1 MKKSIILIMSLLCAL
16 AHISAQ
22 DTYTAR
28 VVDATTGD
36 ALPMASVYISSSHS
50 TITNQEGDFSIKAH
64 PEDMLHITYVGYN
77 GKNIK
82 ASDLGR
88 KVALKP
94 YTRLLKEVIVTPI
107 DIEGLLKKLT
117 KKLNDEYN
125 KFSGIQSNYFFR
137 QVTQNDTTYN
147 ELIEAFFRT
156 RSDIALREFMLTTG
170 RYGNIESGDT
180 LKPFYKFRDY
190 YKTSCIAPML
200 PESGIW
206 RQLYTPLPYEWIKHY
221 YEKLYDLSYAILQ
234 GEDSTRILLL
244 QFDLPSDRV
253 KANGE
258 RMTQDEMASLL
269 PPTLTGRLMI
279 DMDKLR
285 LLSFRG
291 MVRNQLV
298 KTRFRNTKRIAYSK
312 RNIEIQMTYTH
323 NRGFDEV
330 ASIGTRMLV
339 DRGKDDYRGVYWS
352 TMFNIG
358 DYDIGEGVSTR
369 WEDIYYAL
377 RERGNDETFREHYK
391 IVKTTSTEEAII
403 KEFER
408 DNCFGSFIR

>member
-1 MKKSIILIMSLLCAL
+1 MKREFIIMVVLLCITT
-16 AHISAQ
+16 HISAQ
-22 DTYTAR
+22 NTYTAR
-28 VVDATTGD
+28 VVDESSGA

-50 TITNQEGDFSIKAH
+50 TITNQEGDFSIEAH
-64 PEDMLHITYVGYN
+64 PEDVLRISYVGYN
-77 GKNIK
+77 SKNVK
-82 ASDLGR
+82 ACDLKR
-88 KVALKP
+88 EVALKP
-94 YTRLLKEVIVTPI
+94 YTRMLKEVVVRPI
-107 DIEGLLKKLT
+107 DVVGLLKKLVN
-117 KKLNDEYN
+117 KLNDEYS
-125 KFSGIQSNYFFR
+125 KFRGIQSNYFYR
-137 QVTQNDTTYN
+137 QVSQNDTTYN

-156 RSDIALREFMLTTG
+156 KSDIALRDFMLTTG

-200 PESGIW
+200 PESGVW

-221 YEKLYDLSYAILQ
+221 YDRLYNLSYAILQ
-234 GEDSTRILLL
+234 GEDSTHIVIL

-258 RMTQDEMASLL
+258 RMTQEEVASLL
-269 PPTLTGRLMI
+269 PPALTGRLMI
-279 DMDKLR
+279 DMDYLR

-291 MVRNQLV
+291 KVRNQLV
-298 KTRFRNTKRIAYSK
+298 KTRFRNTNRVAYS
-312 RNIEIQMTYTH
+312 RRDIEIQMTYTH

-339 DRGKDDYRGVYWS
+339 NRGKNDYSGVYWS

-358 DYDIGEGVSTR
+358 DYDIGEGISTR

-377 RERGNDETFREHYK
+377 RERGNDDAFRKHYK

-403 KEFER
+403 KKFER
-408 DNCFGSFIR
+408 DDCFGSFIR

>member
-1 MKKSIILIMSLLCAL
+1 MKKRFFVMALLLCVVT
-16 AHISAQ
+16 HISAQ
-22 DTYTAR
+22 NTYTAR
-28 VVDATTGD
+28 VVDASSGA

-50 TITNQEGDFSIKAH
+50 TITNQEGDFSIEAR
-64 PEDMLHITYVGYN
+64 PEDVLRISYVGYN
-77 GKNIK
+77 AKSVK
-82 ASDLGR
+82 ACDLKR
-88 KVALKP
+88 EVALKP
-94 YTRLLKEVIVTPI
+94 YTRLLKEVIVRPV
-107 DIEGLLKKLT
+107 DVVGLLKKLVN
-117 KKLNDEYN
+117 KLNDEFS
-125 KFSGIQSNYFFR
+125 KFGNMQSNYFYR
-137 QVTQNDTTYN
+137 QVSQNDTTYN

-156 RSDIALREFMLTTG
+156 KSDIALRDFMLTTG

-190 YKTSCIAPML
+190 YHTSCIAPQL
-200 PESGIW
+200 PVSGIW

-221 YEKLYDLSYAILQ
+221 YDALYDLSCTILQ
-234 GEDSTRILLL
+234 GEDSTRILMV
-244 QFDLPSDRV
+244 QFDLPSDWV

-258 RMTQDEMASLL
+258 RMTPDEVASHL

-291 MVRNQLV
+291 KVRNQLV
-298 KTRFRNTKRIAYSK
+298 KIRYRNTKRISYS
-312 RNIEIQMTYTH
+312 RRDIEIQMTYTH

-330 ASIGTRMLV
+330 ASIGTRMV
-339 DRGKDDYRGVYWS
+339 VRRGKGDYSGVYWS

-358 DYDIGEGVSTR
+358 DYDIGDGISTR

-377 RERGNDETFREHYK
+377 RERGNDEAFRKHYK

-403 KEFER
+403 KKFESQG
-408 DNCFGSFIR
+408 CFGSFIR

>member
-1 MKKSIILIMSLLCAL
+1 MKREFIIMVVLLCVVTL
-16 AHISAQ
+16 INAQ
-22 DTYTAR
+22 NTYTAR
-28 VVDATTGD
+28 VVDESTGS
-36 ALPMASVYISSSHS
+36 ALPMASVYINSSHS

-64 PEDMLHITYVGYN
+64 PEDVMRISYVGYN
-77 GKNIK
+77 TKNVK
-82 ASDLGR
+82 ACDLKR

-94 YTRLLKEVIVTPI
+94 YTRMLKEVIVRPI
-107 DIEGLLKKLT
+107 DVVGLLKKLVN
-117 KKLNDEYN
+117 KLNDEYS
-125 KFSGIQSNYFFR
+125 KFRGIQSNYFYR
-137 QVTQNDTTYN
+137 QVSQNDTTYN

-156 RSDIALREFMLTTG
+156 KSDIALRDFMLTTG
-170 RYGNIESGDT
+170 RYGNLESGDT

-190 YKTSCIAPML
+190 YRTSCIAPML

-221 YEKLYDLSYAILQ
+221 YDTLYDLSYTILQ
-234 GEDSTRILLL
+234 GEDSTRIIIL
-244 QFDLPSDRV
+244 QFDLPSDWI

-258 RMTQDEMASLL
+258 RMKQEEVASFM

-279 DMDKLR
+279 DLDKLR

-291 MVRNQLV
+291 KLRNQLV
-298 KTRFRNTKRIAYSK
+298 KIRFRNTKRIAYSK
-312 RNIEIQMTYTH
+312 RDIEIQMTYSH

-330 ASIGTRMLV
+330 APIGTRMLV
-339 DRGKDDYRGVYWS
+339 DRGKNDYSGVYWS

-358 DYDIGEGVSTR
+358 DYDIGESISTR

-377 RERGNDETFREHYK
+377 RERGNDEAFRKHYQ

-403 KEFER
+403 KKFESQGCF
-408 DNCFGSFIR
+408 DNFTR

>member
-1 MKKSIILIMSLLCAL
+1 MKREFIIMVVLLCVVT
-16 AHISAQ
+16 HINAQ
-22 DTYTAR
+22 NTYTAR
-28 VVDATTGD
+28 VVDESTGA
-36 ALPMASVYISSSHS
+36 ALPMASVYINSSHS
-50 TITNQEGDFSIKAH
+50 TITNQEGDFSIEAH
-64 PEDMLHITYVGYN
+64 PEDVMRISYVGYN
-77 GKNIK
+77 TKNVK
-82 ASDLGR
+82 ACDLKR

-94 YTRLLKEVIVTPI
+94 YTRMLKEVIVRPI
-107 DIEGLLKKLT
+107 DVVGLLKKLVN
-117 KKLNDEYN
+117 KLNDEYS
-125 KFSGIQSNYFFR
+125 KFRGIQSNYFYR
-137 QVTQNDTTYN
+137 QVSQNDTTYN

-156 RSDIALREFMLTTG
+156 KSDIALRDFMLTTG
-170 RYGNIESGDT
+170 RYGNLESGDT

-190 YKTSCIAPML
+190 YRTSCIAPML

-221 YEKLYDLSYAILQ
+221 YDTLYDLSYAILQ
-234 GEDSTRILLL
+234 GEDSTRIIIL
-244 QFDLPSDRV
+244 QFDMPSDWV

-258 RMTQDEMASLL
+258 RMTQEEVASFL

-279 DMDKLR
+279 DLDKLR

-291 MVRNQLV
+291 KLRNQLV
-298 KTRFRNTKRIAYSK
+298 KIRFRNTKRIAYSK
-312 RNIEIQMTYTH
+312 RDIEIQMTYSH

-339 DRGKDDYRGVYWS
+339 DRGKNDYSGVYWS

-358 DYDIGEGVSTR
+358 DYDIGESISTR

-377 RERGNDETFREHYK
+377 RERGNDEAFRKHYK

-403 KEFER
+403 KKFESQGCF
-408 DNCFGSFIR
+408 DNFTR

>member
-1 MKKSIILIMSLLCAL
+1 MKKHIILMVMWLCVIVQAC
-16 AHISAQ
+16 AQ
-22 DTYTAR
+22 NIYTAR
-28 VVDATTGD
+28 VVDESSGA

-50 TITNQEGDFSIKAH
+50 TITNQEGDFSIEAR
-64 PEDMLHITYVGYN
+64 PEDVLRISYVGYN
-77 GKNIK
+77 SKSVK
-82 ASDLGR
+82 ACDLR
-88 KVALKP
+88 RNVALKP
-94 YTRLLKEVIVTPI
+94 YTRMLKEVIVTPI
-107 DIEGLLKKLT
+107 DVIGVLKKLVN
-117 KKLNDEYN
+117 KLNDE
-125 KFSGIQSNYFFR
+125 FSKYGGKQSNYFYR
-137 QVTQNDTTYN
+137 QVSQNDTTYN

-156 RSDIALREFMLTTG
+156 KSDIALRDFMLTTG

-190 YKTSCIAPML
+190 YLTSCIAPQL
-200 PESGIW
+200 PVSGIW
-206 RQLYTPLPYEWIKHY
+206 RQLYTPLPYEWIKKY
-221 YEKLYDLSYAILQ
+221 YDARYDLSYAILQ
-234 GEDSTRILLL
+234 GEDSTRILMV
-244 QFDLPSDRV
+244 QFDLPSDWV

-258 RMTQDEMASLL
+258 RMTPEEVASVM

-298 KTRFRNTKRIAYSK
+298 KTRYRNTQRIAYSK
-312 RNIEIQMTYTH
+312 RNIEVQMTYTH

-330 ASIGTRMLV
+330 ATIGTRMV
-339 DRGKDDYRGVYWS
+339 VNRGSNDYGGVYWS

-358 DYDIGEGVSTR
+358 DYDIGEGISTR

-377 RERGNDETFREHYK
+377 RERGNDDAFRKHYK

-403 KEFER
+403 KKFER
-408 DNCFGSFIR
+408 DDCFGSFIR

>member
-1 MKKSIILIMSLLCAL
+1 
-16 AHISAQ
+16 
-22 DTYTAR
+22 
-28 VVDATTGD
+28 
-36 ALPMASVYISSSHS
+36 
-50 TITNQEGDFSIKAH
+50 
-64 PEDMLHITYVGYN
+64 
-77 GKNIK
+77 
-82 ASDLGR
+82 
-88 KVALKP
+88 
-94 YTRLLKEVIVTPI
+94 
-107 DIEGLLKKLT
+107 
-117 KKLNDEYN
+117 
-125 KFSGIQSNYFFR
+125 
-137 QVTQNDTTYN
+137 
-147 ELIEAFFRT
+147 
-156 RSDIALREFMLTTG
+156 MLTTG

-291 MVRNQLV
+291 MLRNQLV

-377 RERGNDETFREHYK
+377 RERGNDETFRKHYK

>member
-1 MKKSIILIMSLLCAL
+1 
-16 AHISAQ
+16 
-22 DTYTAR
+22 
-28 VVDATTGD
+28 
-36 ALPMASVYISSSHS
+36 
-50 TITNQEGDFSIKAH
+50 
-64 PEDMLHITYVGYN
+64 
-77 GKNIK
+77 
-82 ASDLGR
+82 
-88 KVALKP
+88 
-94 YTRLLKEVIVTPI
+94 
-107 DIEGLLKKLT
+107 
-117 KKLNDEYN
+117 
-125 KFSGIQSNYFFR
+125 
-137 QVTQNDTTYN
+137 
-147 ELIEAFFRT
+147 
-156 RSDIALREFMLTTG
+156 
-170 RYGNIESGDT
+170 
-180 LKPFYKFRDY
+180 
-190 YKTSCIAPML
+190 
-200 PESGIW
+200 
-206 RQLYTPLPYEWIKHY
+206 
-221 YEKLYDLSYAILQ
+221 
-234 GEDSTRILLL
+234 
-244 QFDLPSDRV
+244 
-253 KANGE
+253 
-258 RMTQDEMASLL
+258 
-269 PPTLTGRLMI
+269 MI

-312 RNIEIQMTYTH
+312 RDIEIQMTYTH

-377 RERGNDETFREHYK
+377 RERGNDETFRKHYK

>member
-1 MKKSIILIMSLLCAL
+1 MKREFIIMVVLLCVVTL
-16 AHISAQ
+16 INAQ
-22 DTYTAR
+22 NTYTAR
-28 VVDATTGD
+28 VVDESTGS
-36 ALPMASVYISSSHS
+36 ALPMASVYINSSHS

-64 PEDMLHITYVGYN
+64 PEDVMRISYVGYN
-77 GKNIK
+77 TKNVK
-82 ASDLGR
+82 ACDLKR

-94 YTRLLKEVIVTPI
+94 YTRMLKEVIVRPI
-107 DIEGLLKKLT
+107 DVVGLLKKLVN
-117 KKLNDEYN
+117 KLNDEYS
-125 KFSGIQSNYFFR
+125 KFRGIQSNYFYR
-137 QVTQNDTTYN
+137 QVSQNDTTYN

-156 RSDIALREFMLTTG
+156 KSDIALRDFMLTTR
-170 RYGNIESGDT
+170 RYGNQESGDT

-190 YKTSCIAPML
+190 YRTFCIAPML

-221 YEKLYDLSYAILQ
+221 YDTLYDLSYTILQ
-234 GEDSTRILLL
+234 GEDSTRIIIL
-244 QFDLPSDRV
+244 QFDLPSDWV

-258 RMTQDEMASLL
+258 RMTQEEVASFM

-279 DMDKLR
+279 DLDKLR

-291 MVRNQLV
+291 KLRNQLV
-298 KTRFRNTKRIAYSK
+298 KIRFRNTKRIAYSK
-312 RNIEIQMTYTH
+312 RDFEIQMTYSH
-323 NRGFDEV
+323 NQGFDEV

-339 DRGKDDYRGVYWS
+339 DRGKNDYSGVYWS

-358 DYDIGEGVSTR
+358 DYDIGESISTR

-377 RERGNDETFREHYK
+377 RERGNDEVFRKHYQ

-403 KEFER
+403 KKFESQGCF
-408 DNCFGSFIR
+408 DNFTR

>member
-1 MKKSIILIMSLLCAL
+1 MKKCIMLMVVWLCAL
-16 AHISAQ
+16 THVGAQ
-22 DTYTAR
+22 NIYTAR
-28 VVDATTGD
+28 VVDESNGA
-36 ALPMASVYISSSHS
+36 ALPMASVYINSSHS
-50 TITNQEGDFSIKAH
+50 TITNQEGDFSIEAH
-64 PEDMLHITYVGYN
+64 PEDVLRISYVGYN
-77 GKNIK
+77 AKSIK

-94 YTRLLKEVIVTPI
+94 YTRLLKEVIVRPI
-107 DIEGLLKKLT
+107 DVIGILKKLVN
-117 KKLNDEYN
+117 KLNNEFG
-125 KFSGIQSNYFFR
+125 KFGGIQSNYFYR
-137 QVTQNDTTYN
+137 QVSSNDTTHN

-156 RSDIALREFMLTTG
+156 KSNIALRDFMLTTG

-190 YKTSCIAPML
+190 YKTSCLAPML

-221 YEKLYDLSYAILQ
+221 YDKLYDLSYAILQ

-244 QFDLPSDRV
+244 QFDLPNDWV

-258 RMTQDEMASLL
+258 RMTPDEVASFL

-291 MVRNQLV
+291 VVRNQLV
-298 KTRFRNTKRIAYSK
+298 KIRYRNTKRIAYSR
-312 RNIEIQMTYTH
+312 RNIEVQMTYTH

-330 ASIGTRMLV
+330 ASIGTRMV
-339 DRGKDDYRGVYWS
+339 VNRGPNDYHGVYWS

-358 DYDIGEGVSTR
+358 DYDIGEGISTR

-377 RERGNDETFREHYK
+377 RERGNDDAFRKHYK

-408 DNCFGSFIR
+408 DDCFGSFIR